1 MKLYISPTSP
11 YARLVRV
18 ALVEKELT
26 ERVEYVFVDP
36 WASPAELLAVNPA
49 CRVPTLVTDGG
60 EALTEAGVIVLY
72 LERRYPE
79 PRLMA
84 RDNVERVHAQ
94 LGSALSCLNS
104 GVGAF
109 LQRRFGE
116 PGSMLETRWAASL
129 QRGAEGLV
137 AAVDTSRMGDPDLG
151 NLAIA
156 VALDW
161 LDYRFPEE
169 VNWRAGAADV
179 AAWADRL
186 LARPAFLDT
195 QPPPA

>member
-1 MKLYISPTSP
+1 MKLYTSPTSP

-26 ERVEYVFVDP
+26 ERVEYVFLDP
-36 WASPAELLAVNPA
+36 WSSPAELLAVNPA
-49 CRVPTLVTDGG
+49 CRVPTLVTESG

-94 LGSALSCLNS
+94 LGAALGCLNS
-104 GVGAF
+104 GVGVF
-109 LQRRFGE
+109 LQRRFAE
-116 PGSMLETRWAASL
+116 PGAVLETRWAESL
-129 QRGAEGLV
+129 QRGAAALV
-137 AAVDTSRMGDPDLG
+137 AAVDTARQGDPDLG
-151 NLAIA
+151 DLAVA

-161 LDYRFPEE
+161 LDYRFAEE
-169 VNWRAGAADV
+169 VNWRAGAAEV
-179 AAWADRL
+179 AAWVDRL
-186 LARPAFLDT
+186 LARPAFTNT

>member
-1 MKLYISPTSP
+1 MKLYTSLTSP

-26 ERVEYVFVDP
+26 ERVEYVFLDP
-36 WASPAELLAVNPA
+36 WSSPAELVAVNPA
-49 CRVPTLVTDGG
+49 CRVPALVTESGKV
-60 EALTEAGVIVLY
+60 LTEAGVIVLY

-84 RDNVERVHAQ
+84 RDNVERIHAQ
-94 LGSALSCLNS
+94 LGAALSCLNS

-109 LQRRFGE
+109 LQWRFAE
-116 PGSMLETRWAASL
+116 PGTVLKTRWSEAL
-129 QRGAEGLV
+129 QRCAAALV
-137 AAVDTSRMGDPDLG
+137 AAVDTSRQGDPDLG
-151 NLAIA
+151 DLAMA

-161 LDYRFPEE
+161 LDYRFAEE
-169 VNWRAGAADV
+169 VNWRVGAAEV
-179 AAWADRL
+179 AAWVDRL
-186 LARPAFLDT
+186 LARPAFTNT

>member
-1 MKLYISPTSP
+1 MKLFASPTSP

-18 ALVEKELT
+18 ILIEKELS

-36 WASPAELLAVNPA
+36 WSSPAELQAVNPA
-49 CRVPTLVTDGG
+49 CRVPTLVTDHQ
-60 EALTEAGVIVLY
+60 AVLTEAGVIALY
-72 LERRYPE
+72 LEHRYPE

-94 LGSALSCLNS
+94 LGLALGCLNS

-116 PGSMLETRWAASL
+116 PGSTLETRWAASL
-129 QRGAEGLV
+129 QRGAKGLV
-137 AAVDTSRMGDPDLG
+137 ETVDAGRTGDPDLG
-151 NLAIA
+151 DLAIA

-161 LDYRFPEE
+161 LDYRFAEE

-179 AAWADRL
+179 AAWVDRL
-186 LARPAFLDT
+186 LARPAFADT

>member
-1 MKLYISPTSP
+1 MKLYTSPTSP

-36 WASPAELLAVNPA
+36 WASPDELLAVNPA
-49 CRVPTLVTDGG
+49 CRVPTLVTDAG
-60 EALTEAGVIVLY
+60 ESLTEAGVIVLY

-94 LGSALSCLNS
+94 LGAALSCLNS

-109 LQRRFGE
+109 LQRRFGDA
-116 PGSMLETRWAASL
+116 GAMLETRWAASL
-129 QRGAEGLV
+129 QRGAQSLV
-137 AAVDTSRMGDPDLG
+137 KAVDTSRTGDPDLG
-151 NLAIA
+151 DLALA

-161 LDYRFPEE
+161 LDYRFAEE
-169 VNWRAGAADV
+169 VNWRAGAGEA
-179 AAWADRL
+179 AAWVDRL
-186 LARPAFLDT
+186 LERPAFTDT